1 MLNLN
6 FQNMPVFL
14 APMAGYTDLPFRL
27 FSKKF
32 GADVVTTE
40 MVSAKGLYY
49 GDKKTALLLSTDS
62 AEAPVGA
69 QIFGSEPDIISQVI
83 KEQLNAMSFAFIDFN
98 AGCPAPK
105 IVKNQDGSALL
116 KDLERLSDVVRAMT
130 AASRKPVTVK
140 LRLGWD
146 SEHIVIDEAAKRI
159 EDAGAAAIFI
169 HGRTREMFYSGKAD
183 WNAIARVKSELSIP
197 VVLNGDIKCG
207 ADAVRAFEQTGCDG
221 IMIGRAAVGN
231 PFIFREVKAALSG
244 KSWNPPTYADKMTAA
259 IDHLEAVRVMSSHPA
274 AIRAMRKQLVAY
286 TKGIPGSSAIRTAIF
301 KEEDGQK
308 LVDLLKEY
316 RERFLSSASVQC

>member
-1 MLNLN
+1 MSIFN
-6 FQNMPVFL
+6 FQNKPVFL

-32 GADVVTTE
+32 GADAVTTE

-49 GDKKTALLLSTDS
+49 GDQKTAKLLATD
-62 AEAPVGA
+62 AEEAPAGA
-69 QIFGSEPDIISQVI
+69 QIFGNDPDIISRVI
-83 KEQLNAMSFAFIDFN
+83 EEKLNGTAFDFIDFN

-105 IVKNQDGSALL
+105 IVKNHDGSALL
-116 KDLERLSDVVRAMT
+116 KDLGRLSDIVKAMT
-130 AASRKPVTVK
+130 DASIKPVTVK

-146 SEHIVIDEAAKRI
+146 AEHIVVDEAVKRI
-159 EDAGAAAIFI
+159 EDAGAAAVFI

-183 WNAIARVKSELSIP
+183 WDAIARVKAEVSIP
-197 VVLNGDIKCG
+197 VILNGDITCG
-207 ADAVRAFEQTGCDG
+207 ADALRAFEQTGCDG

-244 KSWNPPTYADKMTAA
+244 KTYQPASDAEKLTAA
-259 IDHLEAVRVMSSHPA
+259 IDHLESVRMTSDHPA

-286 TKGIPGSSAIRTAIF
+286 TKGIPGSAALRTAIF

-308 LVDLLKEY
+308 LVDLLKKH
-316 RERFLSSASVQC
+316 RDNLSS

>member
-1 MLNLN
+1 MSIFN
-6 FQNMPVFL
+6 FQNKPVFL

-32 GADVVTTE
+32 GADAVTTE

-49 GDKKTALLLSTDS
+49 GDQKTAKLLATD
-62 AEAPVGA
+62 AEEAPAGA
-69 QIFGSEPDIISQVI
+69 QIFGNDPDIISRVI
-83 KEQLNAMSFAFIDFN
+83 EEKLNGTAFDFIDFN

-105 IVKNQDGSALL
+105 IVKNHDGSALL
-116 KDLERLSDVVRAMT
+116 KDLGRLSDIVKAMT
-130 AASRKPVTVK
+130 DASIKPVTVK

-146 SEHIVIDEAAKRI
+146 AEHIVVDEAVKRI
-159 EDAGAAAIFI
+159 EDAGAAAVFI

-183 WNAIARVKSELSIP
+183 WNAIARVKAEVSIP
-197 VVLNGDIKCG
+197 VILNGDITCG
-207 ADAVRAFEQTGCDG
+207 ADALRAFEQTGCDG

-244 KSWNPPTYADKMTAA
+244 KTYQPASNAEKLTAA
-259 IDHLEAVRVMSSHPA
+259 IDHLESVRMTSDHPA

-286 TKGIPGSSAIRTAIF
+286 TKGIPGSAALRTAIF

-308 LVDLLKEY
+308 LVDLLKKH
-316 RERFLSSASVQC
+316 RDNLSS

>member
-1 MLNLN
+1 MSIFN
-6 FQNMPVFL
+6 FQKKPVFL

-49 GDKKTALLLSTDS
+49 GDQKTAKLLATD
-62 AEAPVGA
+62 AEEAPAGA
-69 QIFGSEPDIISQVI
+69 QIFGNDPDIISRVI
-83 KEQLNAMSFAFIDFN
+83 EEKLNGTAFDFIDFN

-105 IVKNQDGSALL
+105 IVKNHDGSALL
-116 KDLERLSDVVRAMT
+116 KDLGRLSDIVKAMT
-130 AASRKPVTVK
+130 DASIKPVTVK

-146 SEHIVIDEAAKRI
+146 AEHIVVDEAVKRI
-159 EDAGAAAIFI
+159 EDAGAAAVFI

-183 WNAIARVKSELSIP
+183 WNAIARVKAEVSIP
-197 VVLNGDIKCG
+197 IVLNGDITCG
-207 ADAVRAFEQTGCDG
+207 ADALRAFEQTGCDG

-244 KSWNPPTYADKMTAA
+244 KTYQPASDAEKLTAA
-259 IDHLEAVRVMSSHPA
+259 IDHLESVRMTSDHPA

-286 TKGIPGSSAIRTAIF
+286 TKGIPGSAALRTAIF

-308 LVDLLKEY
+308 LVDLLKKH
-316 RERFLSSASVQC
+316 RDNLSS

>member
-6 FQNMPVFL
+6 FQNKPVFL

-49 GDKKTALLLSTDS
+49 GDKKTRLLLSTDS

-83 KEQLNAMSFAFIDFN
+83 KEQLNAMSFDFIDFN

-130 AASRKPVTVK
+130 AASQKPVTVK

-183 WNAIARVKSELSIP
+183 WNEIARVKSELSIP

-259 IDHLEAVRVMSSHPA
+259 IDHLEAVRAMSSHPA

-286 TKGIPGSSAIRTAIF
+286 TKGIPGSSAMRTAIF

>member
-1 MLNLN
+1 MSIFN
-6 FQNMPVFL
+6 FQKKPVFL

-49 GDKKTALLLSTDS
+49 GDQKTAKLLATD
-62 AEAPVGA
+62 AEEAPAGA
-69 QIFGSEPDIISQVI
+69 QIFGNDPDIISRVI
-83 KEQLNAMSFAFIDFN
+83 EEKLNGTAFDFIDFN

-105 IVKNQDGSALL
+105 IVKNHDGSALL
-116 KDLERLSDVVRAMT
+116 KDLGRLSDIVKAMT
-130 AASRKPVTVK
+130 DASIKPVTVK

-146 SEHIVIDEAAKRI
+146 AEHIVVDEAVKRI
-159 EDAGAAAIFI
+159 EDAGAAAVFI

-183 WNAIARVKSELSIP
+183 WDAIARVKAEVSIP
-197 VVLNGDIKCG
+197 VILNGDITCG
-207 ADAVRAFEQTGCDG
+207 ADALRAFEQTGCDG

-244 KSWNPPTYADKMTAA
+244 KTYQPASDAEKLTAA
-259 IDHLEAVRVMSSHPA
+259 IDHLESVRMTSDHPA

-286 TKGIPGSSAIRTAIF
+286 TKGIPGSAALRTAIF

-308 LVDLLKEY
+308 LVDLLKKH
-316 RERFLSSASVQC
+316 RDNLSS

>member
-1 MLNLN
+1 MSIFN
-6 FQNMPVFL
+6 FQKKPVFL

-49 GDKKTALLLSTDS
+49 GDQKTAKLLATD
-62 AEAPVGA
+62 AEEAPAGA
-69 QIFGSEPDIISQVI
+69 QIFGNDPDIISRVI
-83 KEQLNAMSFAFIDFN
+83 EEKLNGTAFDFIDFN

-105 IVKNQDGSALL
+105 IVKNHDGSALL
-116 KDLERLSDVVRAMT
+116 KDLGRLSDIVKAMT
-130 AASRKPVTVK
+130 DASIKPVTVK

-146 SEHIVIDEAAKRI
+146 AEHIVVDEAVKRI
-159 EDAGAAAIFI
+159 EDAGAAAVFI

-183 WNAIARVKSELSIP
+183 WNAIARVKAEVSIP
-197 VVLNGDIKCG
+197 VILNGDITCG
-207 ADAVRAFEQTGCDG
+207 ADALRAFEQTGCDG

-244 KSWNPPTYADKMTAA
+244 KTYQPASDAEKLTAA
-259 IDHLEAVRVMSSHPA
+259 IDHLESVRMTSDHPA

-286 TKGIPGSSAIRTAIF
+286 TKGIPGSAALRTAIF

-308 LVDLLKEY
+308 LVDLLKKH
-316 RERFLSSASVQC
+316 RDNLSS

>member
-1 MLNLN
+1 MSIFN
-6 FQNMPVFL
+6 FQNKPVFL

-32 GADVVTTE
+32 GADAVTTE

-49 GDKKTALLLSTDS
+49 GDQKTAKLLATD
-62 AEAPVGA
+62 AEEAPAGA
-69 QIFGSEPDIISQVI
+69 QIFGNDPDIISRVI
-83 KEQLNAMSFAFIDFN
+83 EEKLNGTAFDFIDFN

-105 IVKNQDGSALL
+105 IVKNHDGSALL
-116 KDLERLSDVVRAMT
+116 KDLERLSDIVKAMT
-130 AASRKPVTVK
+130 DASIKPVTVK

-146 SEHIVIDEAAKRI
+146 AEHIVVDEAVKRI
-159 EDAGAAAIFI
+159 EDAGAAAVFI
-169 HGRTREMFYSGKAD
+169 HGRTREMFYSGNAD
-183 WNAIARVKSELSIP
+183 WDAIARVKAEVSIP
-197 VVLNGDIKCG
+197 VILNGDIACG
-207 ADAVRAFEQTGCDG
+207 ADALRAFEQTGCDG

-244 KSWNPPTYADKMTAA
+244 KTYQPASDAEKLTAA
-259 IDHLEAVRVMSSHPA
+259 IDHLESVRMTSDHPA

-286 TKGIPGSSAIRTAIF
+286 TKGIPGSAALRTAIF

-308 LVDLLKEY
+308 LVDLLKKH
-316 RERFLSSASVQC
+316 RDNLSS

>member
-1 MLNLN
+1 MSIFN
-6 FQNMPVFL
+6 FQNKPVFL

-32 GADVVTTE
+32 GADAVTTE

-49 GDKKTALLLSTDS
+49 GDQKTAKLLATD
-62 AEAPVGA
+62 AEEAPAGA
-69 QIFGSEPDIISQVI
+69 QIFGNDPDIISRVI
-83 KEQLNAMSFAFIDFN
+83 EEKLNGTAFDFIDFN

-105 IVKNQDGSALL
+105 IVKNHDGSALL
-116 KDLERLSDVVRAMT
+116 KDLGRLSDIVKAMT
-130 AASRKPVTVK
+130 DASIKPVTVK

-146 SEHIVIDEAAKRI
+146 AEHIVVDEAVKRI
-159 EDAGAAAIFI
+159 EDAGAAAVFI

-183 WNAIARVKSELSIP
+183 WDAIARVKAEVSIP
-197 VVLNGDIKCG
+197 VILNGDITCG
-207 ADAVRAFEQTGCDG
+207 ADALRAFEQTGCDG

-244 KSWNPPTYADKMTAA
+244 KTYQPASNAEKLTAA
-259 IDHLEAVRVMSSHPA
+259 IDHLESVRMTSDHPA

-286 TKGIPGSSAIRTAIF
+286 TKGIPGSAALRTAIF

-308 LVDLLKEY
+308 LVDLLKKH
-316 RERFLSSASVQC
+316 RDNLSS

>member
-1 MLNLN
+1 
-6 FQNMPVFL
+6 
-14 APMAGYTDLPFRL
+14 MAGYTDLPFRL

-49 GDKKTALLLSTDS
+49 GDQKTAKLLATD
-62 AEAPVGA
+62 AEEAPAGA
-69 QIFGSEPDIISQVI
+69 QIFGNDPDIISRVI
-83 KEQLNAMSFAFIDFN
+83 EEKLNGTAFDFIDFN

-105 IVKNQDGSALL
+105 IVKNHDGSALL
-116 KDLERLSDVVRAMT
+116 KDLGRLSDIVKAMT
-130 AASRKPVTVK
+130 DASIKPVTVK

-146 SEHIVIDEAAKRI
+146 AEHIVVDEAVKRI
-159 EDAGAAAIFI
+159 EDAGAAAVFI

-183 WNAIARVKSELSIP
+183 WDAIARVKAEVSIP
-197 VVLNGDIKCG
+197 VILNGDITCG
-207 ADAVRAFEQTGCDG
+207 ADALRAFEQTGCDG

-244 KSWNPPTYADKMTAA
+244 KPYQPASDAEKLTAA
-259 IDHLEAVRVMSSHPA
+259 IDHLESVRMTSDHPA

-286 TKGIPGSSAIRTAIF
+286 TKGIPGSAA
-301 KEEDGQK
+301 
-308 LVDLLKEY
+308 L
-316 RERFLSSASVQC
+316 

>member
-1 MLNLN
+1 MSIFN
-6 FQNMPVFL
+6 FQKKPVFL

-49 GDKKTALLLSTDS
+49 GDQKTAKLLATD
-62 AEAPVGA
+62 AEEAPAGA
-69 QIFGSEPDIISQVI
+69 QIFGNDPDIISRVI
-83 KEQLNAMSFAFIDFN
+83 EEKLNGTAFDFIDFN

-105 IVKNQDGSALL
+105 IVKNHDGSALL
-116 KDLERLSDVVRAMT
+116 KDLGRLSDIVKAMT
-130 AASRKPVTVK
+130 DASIKPVTVK

-146 SEHIVIDEAAKRI
+146 AEHIVVDEAVKRI
-159 EDAGAAAIFI
+159 EDAGAAAVFI

-183 WNAIARVKSELSIP
+183 WDAIARVKAEVSIP
-197 VVLNGDIKCG
+197 VILNGDITCG
-207 ADAVRAFEQTGCDG
+207 ADALRAFEQTGCDG

-244 KSWNPPTYADKMTAA
+244 KTYQPASDAEKLTAA
-259 IDHLEAVRVMSSHPA
+259 IDHLESVRMTSDHPA

-286 TKGIPGSSAIRTAIF
+286 TKGIPGSAALRTAIF
-301 KEEDGQK
+301 KDEDGQR
-308 LVDLLKEY
+308 LVDLLKKH
-316 RERFLSSASVQC
+316 RDNLSS

>member
-1 MLNLN
+1 MMSIFN
-6 FQNMPVFL
+6 FQKKPVFL

-32 GADVVTTE
+32 GADAVTTE

-49 GDKKTALLLSTDS
+49 GDQKTAKLLATD
-62 AEAPVGA
+62 AEEAPAGA
-69 QIFGSEPDIISQVI
+69 QIFGNDPDIISRVI
-83 KEQLNAMSFAFIDFN
+83 EEKLNGTAFDFIDFN

-105 IVKNQDGSALL
+105 IVKNHDGSALL
-116 KDLERLSDVVRAMT
+116 KDLGRLSDIVKAMT
-130 AASRKPVTVK
+130 DASIKPVTVK

-146 SEHIVIDEAAKRI
+146 AEHIVVDEAVKRI
-159 EDAGAAAIFI
+159 EDAGAAAVFI

-183 WNAIARVKSELSIP
+183 WDAIARVKAEVSIP
-197 VVLNGDIKCG
+197 VILNGDITCG
-207 ADAVRAFEQTGCDG
+207 ADALRAFEQTGCDG

-231 PFIFREVKAALSG
+231 PFIFREVKAALLG
-244 KSWNPPTYADKMTAA
+244 KPYQPASDAEKLTAA
-259 IDHLEAVRVMSSHPA
+259 IDHLESVRMTSDHPA

-286 TKGIPGSSAIRTAIF
+286 TKGIPGSAALRTAIF

-308 LVDLLKEY
+308 LVDLLKKH
-316 RERFLSSASVQC
+316 RDNLSS

>member
-1 MLNLN
+1 MSIFN
-6 FQNMPVFL
+6 FQNKPVFL

-49 GDKKTALLLSTDS
+49 GDQKTAKLLATD
-62 AEAPVGA
+62 AEEAPAGA
-69 QIFGSEPDIISQVI
+69 QIFGNDPDIISRVI
-83 KEQLNAMSFAFIDFN
+83 EEKLNGTAFDFIDFN

-105 IVKNQDGSALL
+105 IVKNHDGSALL
-116 KDLERLSDVVRAMT
+116 KDLGRLSDIVKAMT
-130 AASRKPVTVK
+130 DASIKPVTVK

-146 SEHIVIDEAAKRI
+146 AEHIVVDEAVKRI
-159 EDAGAAAIFI
+159 EDAGAAAVFI

-183 WNAIARVKSELSIP
+183 WDAIARVKAEVSIP
-197 VVLNGDIKCG
+197 VILNGDITCG
-207 ADAVRAFEQTGCDG
+207 ADALRAFEQTGCDG

-244 KSWNPPTYADKMTAA
+244 KTYQPASDAEKLTAA
-259 IDHLEAVRVMSSHPA
+259 IDHLESVRMTSDHPA

-286 TKGIPGSSAIRTAIF
+286 TKGIPGSAALRTAIF

-308 LVDLLKEY
+308 LVDLLKKH
-316 RERFLSSASVQC
+316 RDNLSS

>member
-1 MLNLN
+1 MSIFN
-6 FQNMPVFL
+6 FQNKPVFL

-32 GADVVTTE
+32 GADAVTTE

-49 GDKKTALLLSTDS
+49 GDQKTAKLLATD
-62 AEAPVGA
+62 AEEAPAGA
-69 QIFGSEPDIISQVI
+69 QIFGNDPDIISRVI
-83 KEQLNAMSFAFIDFN
+83 EEKLNGTAFDFIDFN

-105 IVKNQDGSALL
+105 IVKNHDGSALL
-116 KDLERLSDVVRAMT
+116 KDLERLSDIVKAMT
-130 AASRKPVTVK
+130 DASIKPVTVK

-146 SEHIVIDEAAKRI
+146 AEHIVVDEAVKRI
-159 EDAGAAAIFI
+159 EDAGAAAVFI

-183 WNAIARVKSELSIP
+183 WDAIARVKAEVSIP
-197 VVLNGDIKCG
+197 IVLNGDITCG
-207 ADAVRAFEQTGCDG
+207 ADALRAFEQTGCDG

-244 KSWNPPTYADKMTAA
+244 KPYQPASDAEKLTAA
-259 IDHLEAVRVMSSHPA
+259 IDHLESVRMTSDHPA

-286 TKGIPGSSAIRTAIF
+286 TKGIPGSAALRTAIF

-308 LVDLLKEY
+308 LVDLLKKH
-316 RERFLSSASVQC
+316 RDNLSS

>member
-1 MLNLN
+1 MSIFN
-6 FQNMPVFL
+6 FQKKPVFL

-49 GDKKTALLLSTDS
+49 GDQKTAKLLATD
-62 AEAPVGA
+62 AEEAPAGA
-69 QIFGSEPDIISQVI
+69 QIFGNDPDIISRVI
-83 KEQLNAMSFAFIDFN
+83 EEKLNGTAFDFIDFN

-105 IVKNQDGSALL
+105 IVKNHDGSALL
-116 KDLERLSDVVRAMT
+116 KDLGRLSDIVKAMT
-130 AASRKPVTVK
+130 DASIKPVTVK

-146 SEHIVIDEAAKRI
+146 AEHIVVDEAVKRI
-159 EDAGAAAIFI
+159 EDAGAAAVFI

-183 WNAIARVKSELSIP
+183 WDAIARVKAEVSIP
-197 VVLNGDIKCG
+197 VILNGDITCG
-207 ADAVRAFEQTGCDG
+207 ADALRAFEQTGCDG

-231 PFIFREVKAALSG
+231 PFIFREVKAALLG
-244 KSWNPPTYADKMTAA
+244 KPYQPASDAEKLTAA
-259 IDHLEAVRVMSSHPA
+259 IDHLESVRMTSDHPA

-286 TKGIPGSSAIRTAIF
+286 TKGIPGSAALRTAIF

-308 LVDLLKEY
+308 LVDLLKKH
-316 RERFLSSASVQC
+316 RDNLSS

>member
-1 MLNLN
+1 MLNIN
-6 FQNMPVFL
+6 FQNKPVFL

-32 GADVVTTE
+32 GADIVTTE

-49 GDKKTALLLSTDS
+49 GDKKTAVLLSTEPT
-62 AEAPVGA
+62 EAPVGA
-69 QIFGSEPDIISQVI
+69 QIFGSDPDIISRVI
-83 KEQLNAMSFAFIDFN
+83 KEQLNAMPFAFIDFN

-116 KDLERLSDVVRAMT
+116 KDLERLSDVIRTMT
-130 AASRKPVTVK
+130 EASQKPVTVK

-146 SEHIVIDEAAKRI
+146 SEHIVIDEAVKRI
-159 EDAGAAAIFI
+159 EDAGAAAVFI

-183 WNAIARVKSELSIP
+183 WEAIARVKSNASIP

-231 PFIFREVKAALSG
+231 PFIFREVKAAISG
-244 KSWNPPTYADKMTAA
+244 KSWEPPTYAEKLTVA
-259 IDHLEAVRVMSSHPA
+259 IDHLEAVLEMSLHPA
-274 AIRAMRKQLVAY
+274 AVRAMRKQLVAY
-286 TKGIPGSSAIRTAIF
+286 TKGIPGSSAMRTAIF
-301 KEEDGQK
+301 KEEDGQR
-308 LVDLLKEY
+308 LVDLLKKY
-316 RERFLSSASVQC
+316 RVNLTD

>member
-1 MLNLN
+1 MSIFN
-6 FQNMPVFL
+6 FQNKPVFL

-32 GADVVTTE
+32 GADAVTTE

-49 GDKKTALLLSTDS
+49 GDQKTAKLLATD
-62 AEAPVGA
+62 AEEAPAGA
-69 QIFGSEPDIISQVI
+69 QIFGNDPDIISRVI
-83 KEQLNAMSFAFIDFN
+83 EEKLNGTAFDFIDFN

-105 IVKNQDGSALL
+105 IVKNHDGSALL
-116 KDLERLSDVVRAMT
+116 KDLGRLSDIVKAMT
-130 AASRKPVTVK
+130 DASIKPVTVK

-146 SEHIVIDEAAKRI
+146 AEHIVVDEAVKRI
-159 EDAGAAAIFI
+159 EDAGAAAVFI

-183 WNAIARVKSELSIP
+183 WEAIARVKSELSIP

-231 PFIFREVKAALSG
+231 PFIFREVKAALSR
-244 KSWNPPTYADKMTAA
+244 KSWDPPSYADKLTAA
-259 IDHLEAVRVMSSHPA
+259 IDHLEAVRSMNAHPA
-274 AIRAMRKQLVAY
+274 AVRAMRKQLVAY
-286 TKGIPGSSAIRTAIF
+286 TKGIPGSSTMRTAIF

-316 RERFLSSASVQC
+316 RENLSE

>member
-1 MLNLN
+1 MSIFN
-6 FQNMPVFL
+6 FQNKPVFL

-32 GADVVTTE
+32 GADAVTTE

-49 GDKKTALLLSTDS
+49 GDQKTAKLLATD
-62 AEAPVGA
+62 AEEAPAGA
-69 QIFGSEPDIISQVI
+69 QIFGNDPDIISRVI
-83 KEQLNAMSFAFIDFN
+83 EEKLNGTAFDFIDFN

-105 IVKNQDGSALL
+105 IVKNHDGSALL
-116 KDLERLSDVVRAMT
+116 KDLGRLSDIVKAMT
-130 AASRKPVTVK
+130 DASIKPVTVK

-146 SEHIVIDEAAKRI
+146 AEHIVVDEAVKRI
-159 EDAGAAAIFI
+159 EDAGVAAVFI

-183 WNAIARVKSELSIP
+183 WDAIARVKAEVSIP
-197 VVLNGDIKCG
+197 VILNGDITCG
-207 ADAVRAFEQTGCDG
+207 ADALRAFEQTGCDG

-244 KSWNPPTYADKMTAA
+244 KTYQPASDAEKLTAA
-259 IDHLEAVRVMSSHPA
+259 IDHLESVRMTSDHPA

-286 TKGIPGSSAIRTAIF
+286 TKGIPGSAALRTAIF

-308 LVDLLKEY
+308 LVDLLKKH
-316 RERFLSSASVQC
+316 RDNLSS

>member
-1 MLNLN
+1 MSIFN
-6 FQNMPVFL
+6 FQNKPVFL

-49 GDKKTALLLSTDS
+49 GDQKTAKLLATD
-62 AEAPVGA
+62 AEEAPAGA
-69 QIFGSEPDIISQVI
+69 QIFGNDPDIISWVI
-83 KEQLNAMSFAFIDFN
+83 EEKLNGTAFDFIDFN

-105 IVKNQDGSALL
+105 IVKNHDGSALL
-116 KDLERLSDVVRAMT
+116 KDLGRLSDIVKAMT
-130 AASRKPVTVK
+130 DASIKPVTVK

-146 SEHIVIDEAAKRI
+146 AEHIVVDEAVKRI
-159 EDAGAAAIFI
+159 EDAGAAAVFI

-183 WNAIARVKSELSIP
+183 WDAIARVKAEVSIP
-197 VVLNGDIKCG
+197 VILNGDITCG
-207 ADAVRAFEQTGCDG
+207 ADALRAFEQTGCDG

-231 PFIFREVKAALSG
+231 PFIFREVKAALLG
-244 KSWNPPTYADKMTAA
+244 KPYQPASDAEKLTAA
-259 IDHLEAVRVMSSHPA
+259 IDHLESVRMTSDHPA

-286 TKGIPGSSAIRTAIF
+286 TKGIPGSAALRTAIF

-308 LVDLLKEY
+308 LVDLLKKH
-316 RERFLSSASVQC
+316 RDNLSS

>member
-1 MLNLN
+1 MSIFN
-6 FQNMPVFL
+6 FQKKPVFL

-49 GDKKTALLLSTDS
+49 GDQKTAKLLATD
-62 AEAPVGA
+62 AEEAPAGA
-69 QIFGSEPDIISQVI
+69 QIFGNDPDIISRVI
-83 KEQLNAMSFAFIDFN
+83 EEKLNGTAFDFIDFN

-105 IVKNQDGSALL
+105 IVKNHDGSALL
-116 KDLERLSDVVRAMT
+116 KDLGRLSDIVKAMT
-130 AASRKPVTVK
+130 DASIKPVTVK

-146 SEHIVIDEAAKRI
+146 AEHIVVDEAVKRI
-159 EDAGAAAIFI
+159 EDAGVAAVFI

-183 WNAIARVKSELSIP
+183 WDAIARVKAEVSIP
-197 VVLNGDIKCG
+197 VILNGDITCG
-207 ADAVRAFEQTGCDG
+207 ADALRAFEQTGCDG

-244 KSWNPPTYADKMTAA
+244 KPYQPASDAEKLTAA
-259 IDHLEAVRVMSSHPA
+259 IDHLESVRMTSDHPA

-286 TKGIPGSSAIRTAIF
+286 TKGIPGSAALRTAIF

-308 LVDLLKEY
+308 LVDLLKKH
-316 RERFLSSASVQC
+316 RDNLSS